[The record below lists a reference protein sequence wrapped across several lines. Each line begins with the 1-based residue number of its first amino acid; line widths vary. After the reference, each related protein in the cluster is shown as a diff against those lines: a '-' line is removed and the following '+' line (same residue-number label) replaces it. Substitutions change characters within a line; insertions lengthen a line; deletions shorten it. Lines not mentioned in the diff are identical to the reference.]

1 MFALNQTTG
10 DYAILQNRGSE
21 GFEVVSSGSLDSQA
35 NHAVLADIDADG
47 DQDLVYVNSAGL
59 AWAKNESSD
68 GFTVQGSLATENSE
82 VASLEVSDFDE
93 DGDHDLF
100 YSTKGSGVA
109 NILQKQGTDGF
120 VAQEIDSGLSS
131 IEDFEIADLDRDGDE
146 DIIFASSADSKIG
159 YFNNNGSDSFVPG
172 GTLAT
177 GISQVDQIK
186 VADLDLDNDMDIV
199 AASAQNDQSFWLK
212 NSGSDGFIP
221 HQLG

>member
-1 MFALNQTTG
+1 
-10 DYAILQNRGSE
+10 
-21 GFEVVSSGSLDSQA
+21 
-35 NHAVLADIDADG
+35 
-47 DQDLVYVNSAGL
+47 
-59 AWAKNESSD
+59 
-68 GFTVQGSLATENSE
+68 
-82 VASLEVSDFDE
+82 
-93 DGDHDLF
+93 
-100 YSTKGSGVA
+100 
-109 NILQKQGTDGF
+109 

-131 IEDFEIADLDRDGDE
+131 IEDFEIADLDSDGDG

-159 YFNNNGSDSFVPG
+159 YFNNNGSEGFVPG